1 MGEYSMQHLTDHLTN
16 MELIHL
22 KLARKI
28 LKAGAVV
35 TLLCW
40 DKKGEI
46 QRYEKVIVTSVR
58 YHPDMI
64 NVMIQASREVRQIR
78 TKLIYMINDLEVCL

>member
-1 MGEYSMQHLTDHLTN
+1 

-35 TLLCW
+35 TLMCW
-40 DKKGEI
+40 NKKGEI
-46 QRYEKVIVTSVR
+46 MRYDKVIVTSVR
-58 YHPDMI
+58 YHPDLI
-64 NVMIQASREVRQIR
+64 NVMIQNNREVRQIR
-78 TKLIYMINDLEVCL
+78 TKLIFMINDLELCL

>member
-1 MGEYSMQHLTDHLTN
+1 

-22 KLARKI
+22 KLARKL
-28 LKAGAVV
+28 LKPGANVN
-35 TLLCW
+35 LMFW
-40 DKKGEI
+40 NKKGEI

-58 YHPDMI
+58 YHPDVI
-64 NVMIQASREVRQIR
+64 NVMNQSSREVRQIR

>member
-1 MGEYSMQHLTDHLTN
+1 

-22 KLARKI
+22 KLARKL
-28 LKAGAVV
+28 LKPGAIV
-35 TLLCW
+35 TLMFW
-40 DKKGEI
+40 NKKGEI

-58 YHPDMI
+58 YHPDVT
-64 NVMIQASREVRQIR
+64 NVMNQSSREVRQIR